1 MKLIK
6 LKTMNEAIEDIN
18 TGYNNMDNQLVD
30 KNTVTRGE
38 APIVY
43 TDAVKRHIEKRER
56 IKDNLKDNLK
66 LSKELVDENQP
77 DSHNELPERDKLK
90 RLKLSEAFNKEEF
103 KSKIYNM
110 LSAVAEDYH
119 KNGVDLTAS
128 DFNTALEWFLIKF
141 ADEAEWSFSDTLN
154 EEVIKDEKG
163 RKVDLDEVDP
173 FDLVMDTISYNDR
186 QVMITDPNT
195 GKTSPRCYHGL
206 YDYDKIGMDKNDNIT
221 ITVNN
226 KEELDPG
233 IEFANDYSIEYSI
246 KQLQS
251 GRWRLTLDPWTVD
264 MVKLYPDRN
273 KFCIVGPY
281 KQGGE
286 KKNR

>member
-18 TGYNNMDNQLVD
+18 TGYNNMDTQLVN
-30 KNTVTRGE
+30 KNTTTQGE

-43 TDAVKRHIEKRER
+43 TDAIKGHIERRER
-56 IKDNLKDNLK
+56 IKDNLKDSIK

-77 DSHNELPERDKLK
+77 DSHNKLPERDKLK

-119 KNGVDLTAS
+119 KNGVDLTAD

-141 ADEAEWSFSDTLN
+141 ADEAEWSFTDTLN
-154 EEVIKDEKG
+154 EEVN
-163 RKVDLDEVDP
+163 LDEVDP
-173 FDLVMDTISYNDR
+173 FDLVMDTITATGR
-186 QVMITDPNT
+186 QVIPA
-195 GKTSPRCYHGL
+195 GKSTPVCYAGL
-206 YDYDKIGMDKNDNIT
+206 YDYNKIGMDKNDNIT
-221 ITVNN
+221 VTVNN
-226 KEELDPG
+226 KEELDLG
-233 IEFANDYSIEYSI
+233 VEFAKDYSMEYSI

-251 GRWRLTLDPWTVD
+251 GRWRLILDPWTVD

-281 KQGGE
+281 KQGAE

>member
-6 LKTMNEAIEDIN
+6 LKTMNEAIEDMN
-18 TGYNNMDNQLVD
+18 TGYNNMDTQLVN
-30 KNTVTRGE
+30 KNTTTQGE

-43 TDAVKRHIEKRER
+43 TDAIKRHIEKRER

-77 DSHNELPERDKLK
+77 DSHNKLPERDKLR

-110 LSAVAEDYH
+110 LSAVAEGYH
-119 KNGVDLTAS
+119 KNGVDLTAD

-141 ADEAEWSFSDTLN
+141 ADEAEWSFTDTLN

-163 RKVDLDEVDP
+163 REVDLDEVDP
-173 FDLVMDTISYNDR
+173 FDLVMDTITATGR
-186 QVMITDPNT
+186 QVIPA
-195 GKTSPRCYHGL
+195 GKSTPVCYAGL
-206 YDYDKIGMDKNDNIT
+206 YDYNKIGMDKNDNIT
-221 ITVNN
+221 VTVNN

-233 IEFANDYSIEYSI
+233 VEFAKDYSIEYSI

-251 GRWRLTLDPWTVD
+251 GRWRLILDPWTVD

-281 KQGGE
+281 KQGVE

>member
-6 LKTMNEAIEDIN
+6 LKTMNEAIEDID
-18 TGYNNMDNQLVD
+18 TGYNNMDTQLVN
-30 KNTVTRGE
+30 KNTTTQGK

-43 TDAVKRHIEKRER
+43 TDAIKRHIERREK
-56 IKDNLKDNLK
+56 IKDNLKDSIK

-77 DSHNELPERDKLK
+77 DSHNKLPERDKLK

-119 KNGVDLTAS
+119 KNGVDLTAD
-128 DFNTALEWFLIKF
+128 DFNNALEWFLTKF
-141 ADEAEWSFSDTLN
+141 ADEAEWSFNDTLN

-163 RKVDLDEVDP
+163 REVDLDEVDP
-173 FDLVMDTISYNDR
+173 FDLVMDTITATGR
-186 QVMITDPNT
+186 QVIPT
-195 GKTSPRCYHGL
+195 GKNTPVCYAGL
-206 YDYDKIGMDKNDNIT
+206 YDYSKVGMDKNDNIT

-226 KEELDPG
+226 KEDLDPG
-233 IEFANDYSIEYSI
+233 IEFADDYSIEYSI

-251 GRWRLTLDPWTVD
+251 GKWRLILDPWTVD